1 MPLLVVQSSWPERI
15 LSISGTLTTLNTHA
29 RLGLTPSILN
39 PTTVNACVDT
49 RRTNGKKWSFKGSC
63 GLSKRHLILRC
74 QRQNMAGWTVSW
86 PQNISYILTTSSLNL
101 YAASIAHSNL
111 RATLPHFFFRYIYI
125 WFQLSMSPI
134 PWDFKDLSVLEKE
147 KKEDGLLVKILCCD
161 LTASGPEADLLLDL
175 GNSPNLHL
183 MQLLLKF
190 KDNNDILHIQ
200 LVISL
205 RCRHSLST
213 SLTKWGAYLG
223 WKLST
228 QIFRQKLQPFWN

>member
-1 MPLLVVQSSWPERI
+1 M
-15 LSISGTLTTLNTHA
+15 
-29 RLGLTPSILN
+29 
-39 PTTVNACVDT
+39 
-49 RRTNGKKWSFKGSC
+49 WSFKTASHTA
-63 GLSKRHLILRC
+63 LSEAEYGWMDC
-74 QRQNMAGWTVSW
+74 QLT
-86 PQNISYILTTSSLNL
+86 PKHILTTSSLNL

-175 GNSPNLHL
+175 GNWPNLHL

-228 QIFRQKLQPFWN
+228 QIFRRKLQPFWNYSASNLGPGKWDHVFSGNRK